1 MQVFIIKTTEW
12 SEDDFYIMTSLS
24 EEQIRKVVQPI
35 VNYERENDLVGNPYD
50 YLSALHVAYTRSIII
65 SEEHFEAIHL

>member
-24 EEQIRKVVQPI
+24 EEQIRKVIQPI
-35 VNYERENDLVGNPYD
+35 VNFERENYLVGNPFD
-50 YLSALHVAYTRSIII
+50 YLSALHLAYTRSIII
-65 SEEHFEAIHL
+65 SEEHFEAIQL